1 MVYGFLVLCCA
12 ELWCAV
18 LCFAWLCWAVLSC
31 AQGGSHRASILTQK
45 RLPLQS
51 YYMLGFPCAV
61 LCCALLCCAGLCW
74 AVLSLA
80 DAAQPWA
87 ICSNVLLRLQYYGT
101 MWNVIMVGVV
111 DLSWAVV
118 CCAVLCLVVLSCAE
132 LCPGWFSQSFNSNE
146 NACHCSPITYLGF
159 LVLCRAVLL
168 RAELSCAELCWA

>member
-1 MVYGFLVLCCA
+1 MRYCRLFWYQAAVFLHVHGLGFMVYGFLVLCCA

-61 LCCALLCCAGLCW
+61 LCCALVCCAGLCW

-87 ICSNVLLRLQYYGT
+87 ICSNVCSGCSIMAQCEMWLWLGLLILAEL
-101 MWNVIMVGVV
+101 W
-111 DLSWAVV
+111 
-118 CCAVLCLVVLSCAE
+118 CAVLCFAW
-132 LCPGWFSQSFNSNE
+132 LC
-146 NACHCSPITYLGF
+146 
-159 LVLCRAVLL
+159 
-168 RAELSCAELCWA
+168 LCWAVPRVVLTEIQF